1 MKIVTKI
8 DEFESVL
15 ELIKGSN
22 KSVGLVLTMGNIHKG
37 HISLVD
43 KAILENDFTV
53 VTIFINPTQFNHKDD
68 YNLYPKTLDN
78 DIEKLK
84 SSNCDLLYLPEVD
97 AIYPKGLIKEKTITK
112 YRNILCDKYRPG
124 HFDGVTTVVDRFF
137 EIINPNRSY
146 FGEKDYQQL
155 KFVKELVK
163 IKGHNINIISCS
175 SIRDDTGMS
184 FASRNSNFTKDQYN
198 IFRKLSEII
207 HNFINSLINNKT
219 NIDFES
225 LRKNLNKINIT
236 KIDYLEIRTEKDLE
250 ITNNYKGARLFIA
263 LYIDQIRIIDNFKL
277 YQGISH

>member
-146 FGEKDYQQL
+146 FGEKDFQQL

>member
-1 MKIVTKI
+1 
-8 DEFESVL
+8 
-15 ELIKGSN
+15 
-22 KSVGLVLTMGNIHKG
+22 
-37 HISLVD
+37 
-43 KAILENDFTV
+43 
-53 VTIFINPTQFNHKDD
+53 
-68 YNLYPKTLDN
+68 
-78 DIEKLK
+78 
-84 SSNCDLLYLPEVD
+84 
-97 AIYPKGLIKEKTITK
+97 
-112 YRNILCDKYRPG
+112 
-124 HFDGVTTVVDRFF
+124 
-137 EIINPNRSY
+137 
-146 FGEKDYQQL
+146 
-155 KFVKELVK
+155 
-163 IKGHNINIISCS
+163 
-175 SIRDDTGMS
+175 MS